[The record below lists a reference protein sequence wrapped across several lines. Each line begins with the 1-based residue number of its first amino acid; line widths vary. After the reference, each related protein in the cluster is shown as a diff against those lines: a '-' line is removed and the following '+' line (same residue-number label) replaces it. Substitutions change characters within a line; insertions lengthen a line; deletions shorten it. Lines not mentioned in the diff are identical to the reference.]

1 MAKKNFLQIHYLR
14 IMACLMVILI
24 HISATPVVS
33 LSRNSLAQLFFIFM
47 NHLSKPAVPVF
58 IFISGFLLH
67 NIYKNQ
73 KIQLFSYYK
82 KRLPKLLLPY
92 VLWCTV
98 YYALYAY
105 FGYYPKNLIF
115 FLKGILQGTF
125 IYHLYFMVIIIQFY
139 LLYPIFQL
147 ISNKIDESKV
157 LIVSLIIQLSI
168 ILVIFPMKDRL
179 FITYLS
185 YFVLG
190 MWVNTKA
197 ESFSRIRQSYKAWF
211 IAFTLVGAFSAF
223 LYWND
228 LNQMLPLSLLFV
240 SIAYVICSLLAIVA
254 LYMCMD
260 GFSQHYK
267 CLPVNENKIAK
278 LSGATQ
284 FIYFAHP
291 LFIIASDLILTKLG
305 ILSISLRAFIALMTI
320 LVFLVPFAYLIQ
332 YYKMP
337 KILSKTK

>member
-33 LSRNSLAQLFFIFM
+33 LSLNSPTQLFFIFM
-47 NHLSKPAVPVF
+47 NHISKPAVPIF

-73 KIQLFSYYK
+73 KIQLITYYK

-115 FLKGILQGTF
+115 FLKGVLQGTF

-139 LLYPIFQL
+139 FLYPIFQL
-147 ISNKIDESKV
+147 ISKKINESKL
-157 LIVSLIIQLSI
+157 LIFSLIIQLSV

-197 ESFSRIRQSYKAWF
+197 ESFTRISQSYKTWF
-211 IAFTLVGAFSAF
+211 LAFTIVGAFSAF

-228 LNQMLPLSLLFV
+228 LNQMLPFSLLFV

-254 LYMCMD
+254 LYMSME
-260 GFSQHYK
+260 GFSQRHK
-267 CLPVNENKIAK
+267 CLPVTEKKIAK

-291 LFIIASDLILTKLG
+291 LFIIASDLILTKIG
-305 ILSISLRAFIALMTI
+305 FLSISLRAVIAFMTI

-332 YYKMP
+332 DN
-337 KILSKTK
+337 KIRRVLTKQK